1 MMQPCQPLEQL
12 EGMTGADVLRNITNN
27 AAIYWEC
34 KDSKDALIK
43 AIQESK

>member
-1 MMQPCQPLEQL
+1 MTPCQPLQL
-12 EGMTGADVLRNITNN
+12 LDGMTGADVLRNITAN

-43 AIQESK
+43 AVQDNK